1 MTIRT
6 ASNKKTTD
14 SFISSTRE
22 GTEYC
27 EDEDD
32 ALFALEPG
40 DTSLIFLREII
51 KFVVLNKESYVAIIV
66 EVSRCRKN

>member
-6 ASNKKTTD
+6 ASNQKTTD
-14 SFISSTRE
+14 SFISSTHE

-40 DTSLIFLREII
+40 DTFLIFCM
-51 KFVVLNKESYVAIIV
+51 K
-66 EVSRCRKN
+66 